1 MTAIDILTLLLVT
14 LVWGFNFAVV
24 KIGLAQLPPILF
36 VSLRFFLVAALL
48 LPFLKWPRHKRGLIL
63 LLAITLG
70 VIHFSMFFLGVSG
83 LEVSTAAIAIQLQV
97 PFASILAAIV
107 YRDRLGWR
115 RLLGMAFAFAGV
127 ALVAG
132 APRSNPAI
140 GPLLLVIGAAC
151 FWSIASMIMKE
162 IGDELDVLSLNGWV
176 AVIAAPL
183 LLAVSAIFEHGH
195 VGAILASDWRAWLS
209 LLFQACLVT
218 LFGYSVWY
226 RMMRRFSLN
235 QVMPFT
241 LLVPV
246 FGVLSGVIFLG
257 DRVTQLMLLGAAL
270 TIVGIGIIVL
280 RRPRIAAQATKGGL

>member
-1 MTAIDILTLLLVT
+1 MTAIDVLTLLLVT

-257 DRVTQLMLLGAAL
+257 DRVTHLMLLGAAL

>member
-63 LLAITLG
+63 LLGITLG

-132 APRSNPAI
+132 APRSNPAT
-140 GPLLLVIGAAC
+140 GPLLLIIGAAC

-183 LLAVSAIFEHGH
+183 LLAVSAVFEHGH

-218 LFGYSVWY
+218 VFGYSVWY

-257 DRVTQLMLLGAAL
+257 DQVTHLMLFGAAL
-270 TIVGIGIIVL
+270 TIAGIGIIVV

>member
-36 VSLRFFLVAALL
+36 VSLRFFLVALLL
-48 LPFLKWPRHKRGLIL
+48 LPFLKRPRHKRGLIL
-63 LLAITLG
+63 LLGITLG

-97 PFASILAAIV
+97 PFASILAALV

-140 GPLLLVIGAAC
+140 GPLLLIIGAAC

-183 LLAVSAIFEHGH
+183 LLGVSAIFEHGH

-218 LFGYSVWY
+218 VFGYSVWY

-257 DRVTQLMLLGAAL
+257 DQVTHLMLLGAAL

>member
-1 MTAIDILTLLLVT
+1 ML
-14 LVWGFNFAVV
+14 G
-24 KIGLAQLPPILF
+24 
-36 VSLRFFLVAALL
+36 
-48 LPFLKWPRHKRGLIL
+48 
-63 LLAITLG
+63 ITLG
-70 VIHFSMFFLGVSG
+70 VVHFSMFFLGVSG
-83 LEVSTAAIAIQLQV
+83 LDVSTASIAIQLQV
-97 PFASILAAIV
+97 PFASIIAAFV
-107 YRDRLGWR
+107 YRDRLGWS

-132 APRSNPAI
+132 SPRSDPAI
-140 GPLLLVIGAAC
+140 GSLLLVIGAAC
-151 FWSIASMIMKE
+151 VWSIASMIMKE

-176 AVIAAPL
+176 ALIAAPQL
-183 LLAVSAIFEHGH
+183 LIISAIFERGQLA
-195 VGAILASDWRAWLS
+195 AIVASDWRAWLS

-246 FGVLSGVIFLG
+246 FGVLSGVLFLG
-257 DRVTQLMLLGAAL
+257 DRLTRLMLLGAAL
-270 TIVGIGIIVL
+270 TIAGIGIIVL

>member
-1 MTAIDILTLLLVT
+1 MTAIDILTLLAVT
-14 LVWGFNFAVV
+14 MVWGFNFAVV
-24 KIGLAQLPPILF
+24 KVGLAQLPPILF
-36 VSLRFFLVAALL
+36 VSLRFLLVAALL
-48 LPFLKWPRHKRGLIL
+48 LPFLKWPRHKRGLIVL
-63 LLAITLG
+63 MAITLG
-70 VIHFSMFFLGVSG
+70 VVHFSMFFLGVSG

-132 APRSNPAI
+132 SPRSDPAI
-140 GPLLLVIGAAC
+140 GALLLVIGAAC
-151 FWSIASMIMKE
+151 FWSIASMMMKE

-176 AVIAAPL
+176 ALIAAPQL
-183 LLAVSAIFEHGH
+183 LIVSAIFERGQ
-195 VGAILASDWRAWLS
+195 VAAILASDWRAWLS
-209 LLFQACLVT
+209 LVFQAVLVT

-257 DRVTQLMLLGAAL
+257 DQLTRLMLLGAAL
-270 TIVGIGIIVL
+270 TIIGIGIIVV

>member
-1 MTAIDILTLLLVT
+1 MTALDLMTLLLVT

-24 KIGLAQLPPILF
+24 KIGLAELPPILF

-83 LEVSTAAIAIQLQV
+83 LDVST
-97 PFASILAAIV
+97 AAIV

>member
-1 MTAIDILTLLLVT
+1 

-48 LPFLKWPRHKRGLIL
+48 LPFLKRPRHKRGLIL
-63 LLAITLG
+63 LLGITLG

-83 LEVSTAAIAIQLQV
+83 LDVSTAAIAIQLQV

-140 GPLLLVIGAAC
+140 GPLLLIIGAAC

>member
-1 MTAIDILTLLLVT
+1 MTAVDILTLLLVT

-24 KIGLAQLPPILF
+24 KVGLAQLPPILF
-36 VSLRFFLVAALL
+36 VSLRFFVVALLL
-48 LPFLKWPRHKRGLIL
+48 LPFLKWPQHKRGLIAL
-63 LLAITLG
+63 LGITLG
-70 VIHFSMFFLGVSG
+70 VVHFSMFFLGVSG
-83 LEVSTAAIAIQLQV
+83 LEASTAAIAIQLQV
-97 PFASILAAIV
+97 PFASIVAAIV

-132 APRSNPAI
+132 APRSDPAI
-140 GPLLLVIGAAC
+140 GSLLLVIGAAC
-151 FWSIASMIMKE
+151 VWSIASMMMKE
-162 IGDELDVLSLNGWV
+162 IGDELDVLALNGWV
-176 AVIAAPL
+176 AIIAAPL
-183 LLAVSAIFEHGH
+183 LLVVSLIFEHGQ
-195 VGAILASDWRAWLS
+195 GAALAASDWRAWLS

-246 FGVLSGVIFLG
+246 FGVLSGVLFLG
-257 DRVTQLMLLGAAL
+257 DHLTRLMLLGAML
-270 TIVGIGIIVL
+270 TIAGIAIIVL

>member
-1 MTAIDILTLLLVT
+1 MTAVDILTLLLVT

-24 KIGLAQLPPILF
+24 KVGLAQLPPILF

-48 LPFLKWPRHKRGLIL
+48 LPFLKWPRHKRGLIVM
-63 LLAITLG
+63 LAITLG
-70 VIHFSMFFLGVSG
+70 VVHFSMFFLGVSG
-83 LEVSTAAIAIQLQV
+83 LDVSTAAIAIQLQV
-97 PFASILAAIV
+97 PFASIVAAIV

-115 RLLGMAFAFAGV
+115 RLLGMTFAFAGV

-132 APRSNPAI
+132 APRSDPAI
-140 GPLLLVIGAAC
+140 GSLLLVIGAAC
-151 FWSIASMIMKE
+151 VWSIASMMMKE

-176 AVIAAPL
+176 ALIAAPL
-183 LLAVSAIFEHGH
+183 LLVVSTIFERGQ
-195 VGAILASDWRAWLS
+195 VAAILASDWRAWLS

-241 LLVPV
+241 LLVPI

-257 DRVTQLMLLGAAL
+257 DRLTRLMLLGAAL
-270 TIVGIGIIVL
+270 TIAGIGIIVL

>member
-14 LVWGFNFAVV
+14 LVWGVNFAVV

-48 LPFLKWPRHKRGLIL
+48 LPFLKRPRHKRGLIL
-63 LLAITLG
+63 LLGITLG

-183 LLAVSAIFEHGH
+183 LLGVSAIFEHGH

-226 RMMRRFSLN
+226 RMMRRFALN
-235 QVMPFT
+235 QVVPFT

-246 FGVLSGVIFLG
+246 FGVMSGVLCLG
-257 DRVTQLMLLGAAL
+257 ERLTPVMLGGAAL
-270 TIVGIGIIVL
+270 TIVGVGIIVV
-280 RRPRIAAQATKGGL
+280 RRPRLVEPSTRGGL

>member
-1 MTAIDILTLLLVT
+1 MTAVDILTLLLVT
-14 LVWGFNFAVV
+14 LVWGFNFAIV
-24 KIGLAQLPPILF
+24 KVGLAQLPPILF
-36 VSLRFFLVAALL
+36 VSLRFFVVALLL
-48 LPFLKWPRHKRGLIL
+48 LPFLKWPQHKRGLIAL
-63 LLAITLG
+63 LGVTLG
-70 VIHFSMFFLGVSG
+70 VVHFSMFFLGVSG
-83 LEVSTAAIAIQLQV
+83 LEASTAAIAIQLQV
-97 PFASILAAIV
+97 PFASIVAAVV

-132 APRSNPAI
+132 APRSHPAI
-140 GPLLLVIGAAC
+140 GSLLLVIGAAC
-151 FWSIASMIMKE
+151 VWSIASMMMKE
-162 IGDELDVLSLNGWV
+162 IGDELDVLALNGWV
-176 AVIAAPL
+176 AIIAAPL
-183 LLAVSAIFEHGH
+183 LLVVSLIFEHGQ
-195 VGAILASDWRAWLS
+195 GAALAASDWRAWLS

-246 FGVLSGVIFLG
+246 FGVLSGVLFLG
-257 DRVTQLMLLGAAL
+257 DHLTRLMLLGAAL
-270 TIVGIGIIVL
+270 TIAGIGIIVL

>member
-1 MTAIDILTLLLVT
+1 MTAVDILTLLLVT

-48 LPFLKWPRHKRGLIL
+48 LPFLKRPRHKRGLIL

-140 GPLLLVIGAAC
+140 GPLLLIIGAAC
-151 FWSIASMIMKE
+151 FWPIASMIMKE

-183 LLAVSAIFEHGH
+183 LLAVSAVFEHGH

-218 LFGYSVWY
+218 VFGYSVWY

-257 DRVTQLMLLGAAL
+257 DQVTRLMLCGAAL
-270 TIVGIGIIVL
+270 TIAGIGIIVL

>member
-1 MTAIDILTLLLVT
+1 MTAVDILTLLLVT

-48 LPFLKWPRHKRGLIL
+48 LPFLKRPRHKRGLIL

-140 GPLLLVIGAAC
+140 GPLLLIIGAAC

-183 LLAVSAIFEHGH
+183 LLAVSAVFEHGH
-195 VGAILASDWRAWLS
+195 VEAILASDWRAWLS

-218 LFGYSVWY
+218 VFGYSVWY

-257 DRVTQLMLLGAAL
+257 DQVTHLMLFGAAL

>member
-1 MTAIDILTLLLVT
+1 M
-14 LVWGFNFAVV
+14 
-24 KIGLAQLPPILF
+24 
-36 VSLRFFLVAALL
+36 
-48 LPFLKWPRHKRGLIL
+48 
-63 LLAITLG
+63 
-70 VIHFSMFFLGVSG
+70 M
-83 LEVSTAAIAIQLQV
+83 
-97 PFASILAAIV
+97 
-107 YRDRLGWR
+107 
-115 RLLGMAFAFAGV
+115 
-127 ALVAG
+127 
-132 APRSNPAI
+132 
-140 GPLLLVIGAAC
+140 
-151 FWSIASMIMKE
+151 MKE

-183 LLAVSAIFEHGH
+183 LLGVSVIFEHGH

-218 LFGYSVWY
+218 VFGYSVWY

-257 DRVTQLMLLGAAL
+257 DQVTHLMLFGAAL

>member
-1 MTAIDILTLLLVT
+1 MTAVDVGTLLLVT

-48 LPFLKWPRHKRGLIL
+48 LPFLKWPRHKRGLIVM
-63 LLAITLG
+63 LALTLG
-70 VIHFSMFFLGVSG
+70 VVHFSMFFLGVSG
-83 LEVSTAAIAIQLQV
+83 LDASTASIAIQLQV
-97 PFASILAAIV
+97 PFASIIAAFV

-132 APRSNPAI
+132 SPRSDPAI
-140 GPLLLVIGAAC
+140 GSLLLVIGAAC
-151 FWSIASMIMKE
+151 VWSIASMMMKE
-162 IGDELDVLSLNGWV
+162 IGDELDVLALNGWV
-176 AVIAAPL
+176 AIIAAPL
-183 LLAVSAIFEHGH
+183 LLAVSLIFEHGQ
-195 VGAILASDWRAWLS
+195 GAALAASDWRAWLS

-246 FGVLSGVIFLG
+246 FGVLSGVLFLG
-257 DRVTQLMLLGAAL
+257 DHLTRLMLLGAAL
-270 TIVGIGIIVL
+270 TIAGIAIIVL